1 MWNMSIIKTCQY
13 PLVTL
18 FVLNNGISM
27 RLFDNEKVRLSILR
41 NEYDEDHTK
50 NRYIISNM
58 NLNASIKNV
67 RSEHCRP
74 N

>member
-50 NRYIISNM
+50 NRVY
-58 NLNASIKNV
+58 NL
-67 RSEHCRP
+67 EHEP
-74 N
+74 